1 MSDFIKL
8 ITPNTTFDLSSFS
21 HSLILAIPSSFLIG
35 VIFYFILSSINSLQS
50 KSYRLWIA
58 GSLTFILSISIAFY
72 NLGIPLETLFV
83 VYSDWLHLIVRWI
96 HIVVGVAWIGTS
108 FYFNWLDS
116 RLVRDDPLH
125 KDIDGYLWSVH
136 SGGFYRIEKL
146 KGPPKQLPK
155 VLHWFKWE
163 AYTTWISGFALMVI
177 VYYLNANSMLLNNKG
192 IINNPYQAIFISLLF
207 IFFSWFV
214 YDFLCKNFRSED
226 QSLFVITGFLITFF
240 FSYILAQIY
249 GSRAAYIHVGAIIGT
264 IMAANV
270 FKVIIP
276 AQKNLVLAAENNS
289 KVDLNLSLAAKN
301 RSIHNNYFTLPVLF
315 IMISSHFS
323 FTYGNNYNW
332 LILAIISVAGALTRH
347 YFNLRNRQQYKV
359 WILPTAAMLM
369 FLLMI
374 ISSLPILKKKN
385 EVVLSSNEIISF
397 IEVNNIIKYRCG
409 VCHAKNPTFEGIE
422 NAPKGII
429 YDTAKDIIQ
438 NLKKIKEQAVDSNIM
453 PPNNLTGMTFMER
466 RKIELWIEQGANIN
480 N

>member
-1 MSDFIKL
+1 MNKFIKL
-8 ITPNTTFDLSSFS
+8 ISPNSTFDLSSFS

-35 VIFYFILSSINSLQS
+35 IILYFVLSSIKSLQS
-50 KSYRLWIA
+50 KSYRLWIS
-58 GSLTFILSISIAFY
+58 GSFTFILSVSIAFY
-72 NLGIPLETLFV
+72 NLGVPFETLLI
-83 VYSDWLHLIVRWI
+83 VYSDWVHLIVRWI
-96 HIVVGVAWIGTS
+96 HIIVGVAWIGTS

-125 KDIDGYLWSVH
+125 RDIEGYLWSVH

-146 KGPPKQLPK
+146 KGPPKKLPE

-177 VYYLNANSMLLNNKG
+177 VYYLNASSMMLNSNG
-192 IINNPYQAIFISLLF
+192 IINDPYQAIFISLIF

-214 YDFLCKNFRSED
+214 YDFLCKNFQSED
-226 QSLFVITGFLITFF
+226 QTLFVITGFLITFF
-240 FSYILAQIY
+240 LSYILTQIY

-270 FKVIIP
+270 FRVIIP

-289 KVDLNLSLAAKN
+289 DPDLNLSLEAKN
-301 RSIHNNYFTLPVLF
+301 RSIHNNYFTLPILF

-332 LILAIISVAGALTRH
+332 LILAIISIVGALTRH

-374 ISSLPILKKKN
+374 VSSLPILKKKN
-385 EVVLSSNEIISF
+385 EISLASNQMISF
-397 IEVNNIIKYRCG
+397 TEVNNIIKYRCG

-422 NAPKGII
+422 KAPKGVI
-429 YDTAKDIIQ
+429 YDTAKDIIK
-438 NLKKIKEQAVDSNIM
+438 NLKKIKEQAIDSNVM
-453 PPNNLTGMTFMER
+453 PPGNLTGITPVER
-466 RKIELWIEQGANIN
+466 EKIGLWIEQGANFN

>member
-1 MSDFIKL
+1 MKNFIQL
-8 ITPNTTFDLSSFS
+8 ISINTTFDLNSFS

-35 VIFYFILSSINSLQS
+35 VILYFVLSSINSLQS
-50 KSYRLWIA
+50 KSYRLWISGA
-58 GSLTFILSISIAFY
+58 FVFILSISIAFY
-72 NLGIPLETLFV
+72 NLGVPLETLFV
-83 VYSDWLHLIVRWI
+83 IYSDWLHLIVRWI
-96 HIVVGVAWIGTS
+96 HIIVGVAWIGTS

-146 KGPPKQLPK
+146 KGPPEKLPK

-177 VYYLNANSMLLNNKG
+177 VYYLNASSMMLNNSG
-192 IINNPYQAIFISLLF
+192 YINNSYQAIFISLIF
-207 IFFSWFV
+207 IFFSWFI
-214 YDFLCKNFRSED
+214 YDFLCKNFKSEE

-240 FSYILAQIY
+240 FSYILSQIF

-270 FKVIIP
+270 FKIIIP
-276 AQKNLVLAAENNS
+276 AQKNLVLAAEN
-289 KVDLNLSLAAKN
+289 KTDPDLNLSIEAKN

-332 LILAIISVAGALTRH
+332 IMLAIISIAGALTRH
-347 YFNLRNRQQYKV
+347 YFNLRNREQYKV

-385 EVVLSSNEIISF
+385 DIQLVSNEVITF
-397 IEVNNIIKYRCG
+397 TEVNNIIKYRCG

-422 NAPKGII
+422 TAPKGVI
-429 YDTAKDIIQ
+429 YDTAKDIIK
-438 NLKKIKEQAVDSNIM
+438 NIKKIKEQAIDSNVM
-453 PPNNLTGMTFMER
+453 PPNNLTGITQIER
-466 RKIELWIEQGANIN
+466 EKIRLWIEQGTNIN

>member
-1 MSDFIKL
+1 MNKFIKL
-8 ITPNTTFDLSSFS
+8 LSPNNTFDLSSFS

-35 VIFYFILSSINSLQS
+35 VILYFVLSFIKSLQS
-50 KSYRLWIA
+50 KSYRLWIS

-72 NLGIPLETLFV
+72 NLGVPLETLFI
-83 VYSDWLHLIVRWI
+83 VYSDWVHLIVRWI
-96 HIVVGVAWIGTS
+96 HIIVGVAWIGTS

-125 KDIDGYLWSVH
+125 RDIEGYLWSVH

-146 KGPPKQLPK
+146 KGPPKKLPE

-177 VYYLNANSMLLNNKG
+177 VYYLNASSMMLNSNG
-192 IINNPYQAIFISLLF
+192 IINDPYQAIFISLIF

-214 YDFLCKNFRSED
+214 YDFLCKNFQFKD
-226 QSLFVITGFLITFF
+226 QTLFVITGFLITFF
-240 FSYILAQIY
+240 LSYLLAQIY
-249 GSRAAYIHVGAIIGT
+249 DSRAAYIHVGAIIGT

-270 FKVIIP
+270 FRVIIP
-276 AQKNLVLAAENNS
+276 AQKNLVTAAKNNYDP
-289 KVDLNLSLAAKN
+289 DLNLSLEAKN
-301 RSIHNNYFTLPVLF
+301 RSIHNNYFTLPILF

-332 LILAIISVAGALTRH
+332 LILAIISIVGALTRH
-347 YFNLRNRQQYKV
+347 YFNLRNRQQHKV

-374 ISSLPILKKKN
+374 VSSLPILKKKN
-385 EVVLSSNEIISF
+385 EISLASNQMISF
-397 IEVNNIIKYRCG
+397 TEVNNIIKYRCG

-422 NAPKGII
+422 KAPKGVI
-429 YDTAKDIIQ
+429 YDTAKDIIK
-438 NLKKIKEQAVDSNIM
+438 NLKKIKEQAIDSNVM
-453 PPNNLTGMTFMER
+453 PPNNLTGITTIER
-466 RKIELWIEQGANIN
+466 EKIGLWIEQGANIN

>member
-1 MSDFIKL
+1 MNNFIKL
-8 ITPNTTFDLSSFS
+8 ITPNSSFDLSSFI

-35 VIFYFILSSINSLQS
+35 VILYFALSAFKSLQS
-50 KSYRLWIA
+50 KSYRLWIS
-58 GSLTFILSISIAFY
+58 GSFISILSISIAFY
-72 NLGIPLETLFV
+72 NLGVPFETLFII
-83 VYSDWLHLIVRWI
+83 YSDWLHLIIRWI
-96 HIVVGVAWIGTS
+96 HIIVGVAWIGTS

-146 KGPPKQLPK
+146 KGPPEKLPK

-177 VYYLNANSMLLNNKG
+177 VYYLNASSMMLNDNG
-192 IINNPYQAIFISLLF
+192 IINNPYQAILISLIF
-207 IFFSWFV
+207 IFFSWFI
-214 YDFLCKNFRSED
+214 YDFLCKNFQSKD
-226 QSLFVITGFLITFF
+226 QTLFVITGFLIIFF
-240 FSYILAQIY
+240 FSFILSQIY

-270 FKVIIP
+270 FRVIIP
-276 AQKNLVLAAENNS
+276 AQKNLVLAAENKSNP
-289 KVDLNLSLAAKN
+289 DLNLSLEAKN
-301 RSIHNNYFTLPVLF
+301 RSVHNNYFTLPILF

-332 LILAIISVAGALTRH
+332 LMLAIISIAGALTRH
-347 YFNLRNRQQYKV
+347 YFNLRNRKQYKV

-374 ISSLPILKKKN
+374 VSSLPILKKKN
-385 EVVLSSNEIISF
+385 EIALASNQMITFS
-397 IEVNNIIKYRCG
+397 EVNNIIKYRCG
-409 VCHAKNPTFEGIE
+409 VCHSKNPTFEGVE
-422 NAPKGII
+422 TAPKGVI
-429 YDTAKDIIQ
+429 YDTTKDIMK
-438 NLKKIKEQAVDSNIM
+438 NLRKIKEQAIDTNVM
-453 PPNNLTGMTFMER
+453 PPNNLTGITQIER
-466 RKIELWIEQGANIN
+466 EKIRLWIEQGSNIN